1 MNNYVR
7 KIRLLAAITLGLT
20 AVGCTIENIDQEAQP
35 LPPPPPPPPVL
46 VATDTDGDGLSDQQE
61 MLIGTSIDLADTD
74 GDGLSDYEEVTNGG
88 FDPLIADLPSI
99 TIDIVDSPSI
109 QINVTYETNTGKQSE
124 FSATYERGAES
135 SYSRSDTTATS
146 STIES
151 STSISAEVTGNFGP
165 VPGGSASVGT
175 ESSVAAS
182 STEEFSTNTTSTSAR
197 SSREEFAN
205 YQGATSGETLSAE
218 TGSLSATLEIS
229 NNSTLAYE
237 LSSVS
242 IIAKKRS
249 AGGQR
254 VVPIG
259 TLTFATDQPEIMSP
273 GERIQAEITTTQT
286 SLPVL
291 KELMSN
297 PSGLILT
304 IGSYAIREIGED
316 GLDFALQNQDVA
328 SKTAQVVIDYG
339 DNLIDGNSPTESFMV
354 ATNVNR
360 DPATLETLGI
370 TMQSVM
376 QDILEIDFQT
386 SVQSVPD
393 ENGNATTDMR
403 NVLSMVRSQVSIDS
417 VSGFWYVFSNSTSM
431 NDPATNF
438 EDIVL
443 MPRDRITMVYLADA
457 DGDRLFN
464 REEYLLGT
472 DFDSDDTDNDGLTD
486 YEETRDGWLVQD
498 GRSQYRV
505 YSDPLNVDADG
516 DLVSDFDE
524 REQQTDPDRA
534 DTDGDGVSDLD
545 DDDPNGG
552 RSGIVFG
559 LELNGPGQD
568 ITITGSVE
576 PANELQQIRID
587 WGDGLGEQVIANNL
601 SNIRASRS
609 YLAKGNYV
617 ISVTADRIVGN
628 PVQQIYDLTLKA
640 SADQAIGGFS
650 GWDGTRY
657 KRQLMD
663 VNNDGRDDLIG
674 FGLDGFW
681 VALAADTGFLP
692 ALLVRDEYAD
702 DDLDGNGDGV
712 EYAAKKFVMANV
724 GGDPAPDIV
733 AFDVGGILVSIND
746 GSGNFDQPDLW
757 TDQFAAVQG
766 EVPLAQVADINSDG
780 LSDIVA
786 FESAGVRTAISF
798 GINFSVQDS
807 AAHTLRYGSQ
817 QEWESFHPRI
827 LADVDGDDY
836 PDIIGFFSTSTIA
849 TLNDQ
854 SGVFNGAVWSVP
866 AMSDQQAYLA
876 ERHPRTAI
884 DITGPDSPGADLV
897 AFANAGAFAIRSSTN
912 GFENLGYSMS
922 SEFGYFDG
930 WRVAQHPR
938 FVTDINNDG
947 FKDLIGFAPD
957 AVIYAI
963 NTGMNGTFD
972 APQSWPLVES
982 AFITNWDG
990 LRDARLVGDI
1000 NGDGMLDLVGVDS
1013 DSVITEFGA
1022 LIEAR

>member
-1 MNNYVR
+1 MSNYVR
-7 KIRLLAAITLGLT
+7 TIRLLAATTIGLT
-20 AVGCTIENIDQEAQP
+20 SVGCTIENIEQEAQP
-35 LPPPPPPPPVL
+35 LPPPTVL
-46 VATDTDGDGLSDQQE
+46 VVTDTDGDGLSDEQE
-61 MLIGTSIDLADTD
+61 MIIGTSIYLADTD
-74 GDGLSDYEEVTNGG
+74 GDGLSDNEEVVNGG
-88 FDPLIADLPSI
+88 FDPLIADLPNI

-109 QINVTYETNTGKQSE
+109 QINVVYETNTGKQSD

-151 STSISAEVTGNFGP
+151 STVINAEATGNFGP
-165 VPGGSASVGT
+165 IPGGSVSVGV

-182 STEEFSTNTTSTSAR
+182 STEEFSTNTTSASAR

-242 IIAKKRS
+242 IIAKKRA

-259 TLTFATDQPEIMSP
+259 TLTFAVDQPEIMSP
-273 GERIQAEITTTQT
+273 GERIQSEITTTQT

-304 IGSYAIREIGED
+304 VGSYAIREIGEG

-339 DNLIDGNSPTESFMV
+339 DNLVHGNSPTETYMV

-360 DPATLETLGI
+360 DPSTLDTLGI

-376 QDILEIDFQT
+376 QDILEIDYQT
-386 SVQSVPD
+386 SPQTVPD
-393 ENGNATTDMR
+393 ENGNATTEMR
-403 NVLSMVRSQVSIDS
+403 NVLSMVRGQVSIDS
-417 VSGFWYVFSNSTSM
+417 ASGFWYVFSNSTSL

-443 MPRDRITMVYLADA
+443 MARDRITMVYLADA
-457 DGDRLFN
+457 DGDGLFN

-486 YEETRDGWLVQD
+486 YDETRDGWLVQD
-498 GRSQYRV
+498 GQSQYRV
-505 YSDPLNVDADG
+505 YSDPLNVDSDG

-534 DTDGDGVSDLD
+534 DTDGDGISDLD

-552 RSGIVFG
+552 RSGIAFG
-559 LELNGPGQD
+559 LEFNGPGQD
-568 ITITGSVE
+568 ITMTGSVE
-576 PANELQQIRID
+576 PAVELQQIRID

-617 ISVTADRIVGN
+617 ISVTADRVVGN
-628 PVQQIYDLTLKA
+628 PVQRIYDLTLRA
-640 SADQAIGGFS
+640 STDQAIGGFS
-650 GWDGTRY
+650 GWDGTIY

-663 VNNDGRDDLIG
+663 VNNDQRDDLIG
-674 FGLDGFW
+674 FGQDGFW

-692 ALLVRDEYAD
+692 ALLVRDEFAD
-702 DDLDGNGDGV
+702 DDSVGNGDGV

-724 GGDPAPDIV
+724 GGNPAPDIV
-733 AFDVGGILVSIND
+733 AFDVGGVLVSIND
-746 GSGNFDQPDLW
+746 GSGNFDQPDFW
-757 TDQFAAVQG
+757 TDQFAAVG
-766 EVPLAQVADINSDG
+766 GVVPLAQVADINSDG

-807 AAHTLRYGSQ
+807 AVHTPRYGSQ

-836 PDIIGFFSTSTIA
+836 PDIVGFYSTSTIA

-866 AMSDQQAYLA
+866 AMSDQQGYIAT
-876 ERHPRTAI
+876 RHPRMAI
-884 DITGPDSPGADLV
+884 DITGLNSPGADLV
-897 AFANAGAFAIRSSTN
+897 SFANAGAFAIRSSTN
-912 GFENLGYSMS
+912 GFENSGYSMS
-922 SEFGYFDG
+922 TEFGYFDG
-930 WRVAQHPR
+930 WRVLQHPR

-947 FKDLIGFAPD
+947 FKDLIGFSPD
-957 AVIYAI
+957 EVIYAI
-963 NTGMNGTFD
+963 NTGTNGTYD
-972 APQSWPLVES
+972 APKSWPMVES
-982 AFITNWDG
+982 TFITNWDG
-990 LRDARLVGDI
+990 LLDARLVGDI
-1000 NGDGMLDLVGVDS
+1000 NGDGMLDLVGIDS